1 MAEDQREARIAE
13 LEKLI
18 DEAPG
23 WGAYVAA
30 LGEELRALKRGRPT
44 VPLA

>member
-1 MAEDQREARIAE
+1 MTNDERTARIAE

-18 DEAPG
+18 AEAPG

-30 LGEELRALKRGRPT
+30 LGEELRALKRNAG
-44 VPLA
+44 AA